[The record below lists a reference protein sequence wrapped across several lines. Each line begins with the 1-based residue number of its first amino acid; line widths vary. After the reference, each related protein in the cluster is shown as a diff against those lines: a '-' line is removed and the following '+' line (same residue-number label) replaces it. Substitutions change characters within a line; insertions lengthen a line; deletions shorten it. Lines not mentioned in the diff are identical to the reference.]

1 MSLKRVNHAEN
12 WHFFIKS
19 VEFYY
24 MEVYI
29 TKLNESE
36 ARPMEINL
44 ESLMAGEAQP
54 PSYKDYQYYRCLKD
68 HVILVN
74 DDITDNLLELATLP
88 LMQMDEDK
96 NVDHIKILLNTYGG
110 QIYAGMS
117 FVSALEAAK
126 TPITVQ
132 IMGVAAS
139 MGIYIAMAK
148 SDYITTVCQPYS
160 VGLIHA
166 GTYFTD
172 GDRNAA
178 KDNWEFNEK
187 YEEKLRQF
195 ILDRTNITEE
205 KYKDIERH
213 EYWIDAQQMLEYGIV
228 DKII

>member
-1 MSLKRVNHAEN
+1 MQIDLDALISGGVQ
-12 WHFFIKS
+12 F
-19 VEFYY
+19 
-24 MEVYI
+24 
-29 TKLNESE
+29 
-36 ARPMEINL
+36 
-44 ESLMAGEAQP
+44 
-54 PSYKDYQYYRCLKD
+54 PSYADYQYYKCLD
-68 HVILVN
+68 NHIILIN
-74 DDITDNLLELATLP
+74 DEINDNLLELATLP
-88 LMQMDEDK
+88 LMQMDKDK
-96 NVDHIKILLNTYGG
+96 NVDHITVLLNTYGG

-132 IMGVAAS
+132 IMGCAAS

-166 GTYFTD
+166 GTFFTE

-187 YEEKLRQF
+187 YEEKLKQF
-195 ILDRTNITEE
+195 ILDRTKITEE